1 MKLLVMIV
9 QPGLAQLNNMNEN
22 PDITLELTLNE
33 INAILNAIQE
43 LPAKFANP
51 LTAKITEQAKQ
62 QISDMQPAVAEAD
75 PETVTEV
82 KASYA

>member
-1 MKLLVMIV
+1 MIV